1 MEHYGKKRRFL
12 SRAILAV
19 TFVMLL
25 SVFTIGASASSYATY
40 TYSYEGFAL
49 QSPDAYVPERS
60 VDSAYIG
67 LETEL
72 SDVRDLEIDDEG
84 NIYIVDA
91 SLNAVIVMDNY
102 YKLKFMITEF
112 TNEWGVIDSFN
123 SPAGVFISEDYIYV
137 CDTSNNRIVMFDRD
151 GGYYKTIPKPTSSY
165 FEEGNLYR
173 PIACAVDAYG
183 RIFVVSST
191 TYQGIIVMDDDAS
204 FVGFI
209 GAQKVTIS
217 AWEIIWRNFQ
227 TDEQRE
233 STAEYVSTEFNN
245 ITIDEDGFIYVTT
258 SSIDS
263 DTQQSAIASR
273 STSGDYAPVK
283 KLNSAGNDVMSR
295 TGFWPPSGEVSVSY
309 SSTASITGAST
320 IVDVAVGPEETWSII
335 DQKRSKVYTY
345 DKWGNML
352 FIFGDTGDQLGNIAN
367 VAAIVY
373 NGNDILLLDSTRDS
387 FTVYRRTEYGDLLIT
402 ALQHQNDRIYD
413 LAVEDWTLIL
423 QRNSNFD
430 SAYIGIGDALYRD
443 GEYEEAM
450 EYYSLAYDTEGY
462 SDAFREVRSEW
473 MSTWIWVIPIVIIV
487 ICVAIS
493 RFFKYANKVNRET
506 QMKVGRKSFKE
517 EMLYAFHLIF
527 HPFDGFWDLKH
538 EQRGSVRAGIV
549 YLIITIF
556 AFFYQ
561 SVGTGYIFNPTQS
574 SMSVFACLASVCV
587 PLILFVVGNWCLT
600 TLFDGEGSFKDIFI
614 ASTYSLLPLP
624 MMIIPSTLLS
634 NVLVDDEE
642 GVMTLLVALGWVW
655 TGLLLFF
662 GMMVT
667 HDYSLLKNLT
677 TILGTVVAMAFIIF
691 VAVLFSSLVAQMVS
705 FVSSIAVE
713 LSYRT

>member
-12 SRAILAV
+12 SRAILIV
-19 TFVMLL
+19 TFIMLL

-40 TYSYEGFAL
+40 TYSYDGFAL

-60 VDSAYIG
+60 VDSSYIG

-91 SLNAVIVMDNY
+91 ALNAVIVMDNY

-112 TNEWGVIDSFN
+112 TNEWGVVDSFN

-204 FVGFI
+204 FMGFI

-245 ITIDEDGFIYVTT
+245 ITIDDDGFIYVTT
-258 SSIDS
+258 SSIDE
-263 DTQQSAIASR
+263 DTQQSAISSR

-295 TGFWPPSGEVSVSY
+295 TGFWPPSGEVKVST

-352 FIFGDTGDQLGNIAN
+352 FIFGDTGDQLGNISK

-373 NGNDILLLDSTRDS
+373 NGTDILLLDSSRNS

-402 ALQHQNDRIYD
+402 ALEHQNDRIYD

-430 SAYIGIGDALYRD
+430 SAYIGIGDSLYRD

-473 MSTWIWVIPIVIIV
+473 MSTWIWVIPIVIV
-487 ICVAIS
+487 VVCVAIS
-493 RFFKYANKVNRET
+493 KFFKYANKVNKET
-506 QMKVGRKSFKE
+506 QLKVGRKSFKE

-538 EQRGSVRAGIV
+538 EQRGSVRAGLV

-574 SMSVFACLASVCV
+574 SMSVFACIASVCV
-587 PLILFVVGNWCLT
+587 PLLLFVVGNWCLT

-624 MMIIPSTLLS
+624 LMIIPSTLLS
-634 NVLVDDEE
+634 NILVDDEE
-642 GVMTLLVALGWVW
+642 GVMTLLVGLGWVW
-655 TGLLLFF
+655 MGILLFF

>member
-12 SRAILAV
+12 SRAVLVV

-67 LETEL
+67 LDTEL

-112 TNEWGVIDSFN
+112 TNEWGVVDSFN
-123 SPAGVFISEDYIYV
+123 SPAGVFISADYIYV

-173 PIACAVDAYG
+173 PIACAVDNYG

-204 FVGFI
+204 FMGFI

-258 SSIDS
+258 SSIDE
-263 DTQQSAIASR
+263 DTQQSAITSR

-295 TGFWPPSGEVSVSY
+295 TGFWPPSGEVSVSN

-352 FIFGDTGDQLGNIAN
+352 FIFGDTGDQLGNIAK

-373 NGNDILLLDSTRDS
+373 NGTDILLLDSSRNS

-423 QRNSNFD
+423 QHNSNFD

-487 ICVAIS
+487 VCVAIS
-493 RFFKYANKVNRET
+493 RFFKYANKVNKET
-506 QMKVGRKSFKE
+506 QLKVGRKSFKE

>member
-12 SRAILAV
+12 SRAILIV
-19 TFVMLL
+19 TFIMLL
-25 SVFTIGASASSYATY
+25 SIFTIGASASSYATY
-40 TYSYEGFAL
+40 TYSYDGFAL

-60 VDSAYIG
+60 VDSSYIG

-72 SDVRDLEIDDEG
+72 SDVRDLEIDDDG

-91 SLNAVIVMDNY
+91 ALNAVIVMDNY

-112 TNEWGVIDSFN
+112 TNEWGVVDSFN

-204 FVGFI
+204 FMGFI

-245 ITIDEDGFIYVTT
+245 ITIDDDGFIYVTT
-258 SSIDS
+258 SSIDE
-263 DTQQSAIASR
+263 DTQQSAISSR

-295 TGFWPPSGEVSVSY
+295 TGFWPPSGEVKVST

-352 FIFGDTGDQLGNIAN
+352 FIFGDTGDQLGNISK
-367 VAAIVY
+367 VAAVVY
-373 NGNDILLLDSTRDS
+373 NGTDILLLDSSRNS

-402 ALQHQNDRIYD
+402 ALEHQNDRIYD

-430 SAYIGIGDALYRD
+430 SAYIGIGDSLYRD

-473 MSTWIWVIPIVIIV
+473 MSTWIWVIPIVIV
-487 ICVAIS
+487 VVCVAIS
-493 RFFKYANKVNRET
+493 KFFKYANKVNKET
-506 QMKVGRKSFKE
+506 QLKVGRKSFKE

-538 EQRGSVRAGIV
+538 EQRGSVRAGLV

-574 SMSVFACLASVCV
+574 SMSVFACIASVCV
-587 PLILFVVGNWCLT
+587 PLLLFVVGNWCLT

-624 MMIIPSTLLS
+624 LMIIPSTLLS
-634 NVLVDDEE
+634 NILVDDEE
-642 GVMTLLVALGWVW
+642 GVMTLLVGLGWVW
-655 TGLLLFF
+655 MGILLFF